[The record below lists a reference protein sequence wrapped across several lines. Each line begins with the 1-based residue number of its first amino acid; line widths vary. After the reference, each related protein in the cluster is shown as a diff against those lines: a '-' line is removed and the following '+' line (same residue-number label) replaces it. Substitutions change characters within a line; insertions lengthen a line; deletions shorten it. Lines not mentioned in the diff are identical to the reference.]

1 MHNMRIEHFP
11 LVKMLPKVTKLLTFI
26 SLFYK
31 LTLQFVV
38 VIGFGEIHAFK
49 SSLAGK
55 CRH

>member
-1 MHNMRIEHFP
+1 MHHMHIEHFP

-26 SLFYK
+26 SNFLVNQ
-31 LTLQFVV
+31 LQFVV
-38 VIGFGEIHAFK
+38 VIGFGENHAFK